1 MIIEEIQNKIHTQI
15 PMTKLM
21 QLELKSIDNT
31 TLITSAPLNINVND
45 KGTAF
50 GGSLSSI
57 AIISSWCMAYYL
69 SKKLNIGES
78 NIVIVNNETK
88 FLRPVTKDI
97 ICTTYIPKEEEI
109 KILKS
114 KLEVKNSGTIKIYAQ
129 VIENGKICVD
139 FRGTYYIKKV

>member
-1 MIIEEIQNKIHTQI
+1 MIKDIENKIHTQI
-15 PMTKLM
+15 PMTRLM

-31 TLITSAPLNINVND
+31 RLITTAPLHINVND

-57 AIISSWCMAYYL
+57 TIISSWCIAYYL
-69 SKKLNIGES
+69 SKKLNLEDS
-78 NIVIVNNETK
+78 NIVIVKNETK

-97 ICTTYIPKEEEI
+97 ICTTYIPKDEDI

-114 KLEVKNSGTIKIYAQ
+114 KLEIKNSGTIKINAQ
-129 VIENGKICVD
+129 VIENKEICVD

>member
-1 MIIEEIQNKIHTQI
+1 MVIEEIQNKIHTQI

-31 TLITSAPLNINVND
+31 TLITTAPLNINVND

-97 ICTTYIPKEEEI
+97 ICTTFIPKKEEI
-109 KILKS
+109 KILES
-114 KLEVKNSGTIKIYAQ
+114 KLEIKNSGTIKIYAQ
-129 VIENGKICVD
+129 IIENEEICVD

>member
-21 QLELKSIDNT
+21 QLELKNIDNSM
-31 TLITSAPLNINVND
+31 LISSAPLNINVND

-50 GGSLSSI
+50 GGSLSTI

-97 ICTTYIPKEEEI
+97 ICNTFIPKEEEI
-109 KILKS
+109 KALAS
-114 KLEVKNSGTIKIYAQ
+114 KLELKDSGTIKIYAQ
-129 VIENGKICVD
+129 IIEDEKICVD
-139 FRGTYYIKKV
+139 FKGTYYIKKM

>member
-1 MIIEEIQNKIHTQI
+1 MILQEIQNKIHTQI

-21 QLELKSIDNT
+21 QLKLKEINNDF
-31 TLITSAPLNINVND
+31 LITQAPLNINVND

-69 SKKLNIGES
+69 SKQFNLDNS
-78 NIVIVNNETK
+78 SIVIVNNETK

-97 ICTTYIPKEEEI
+97 ICTTFIPKEEEL
-109 KILKS
+109 KILHS

-129 VIENGKICVD
+129 IIENEKICVD